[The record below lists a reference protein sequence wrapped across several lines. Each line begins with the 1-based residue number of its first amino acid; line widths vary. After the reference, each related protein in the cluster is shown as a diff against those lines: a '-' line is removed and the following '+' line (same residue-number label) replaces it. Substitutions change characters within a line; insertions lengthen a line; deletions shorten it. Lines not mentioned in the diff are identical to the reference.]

1 MIPYLLVTVAA
12 IAGSFFS
19 ARHRSF
25 SSARHRSS
33 SLTAYGPLRA
43 VGDRLR
49 QSSWTYFDLA
59 VVALLI
65 AFSGLRFHIGTDY
78 DAYSRV
84 YGRVEVQDLSRLVSA
99 PLEVGY
105 TALMVVLKVFTP
117 SPLAFFWAAAAI
129 TVLPAYAAI
138 KKFSKNLPF
147 SVALYMLLAFYFA
160 PMNIVRQGIAI
171 SLVFWA
177 STYLGASW
185 KKFLAISIIAVT
197 FHSSAMFAAV
207 GCLLF
212 FMWKPTRKQMLLLV
226 AIATLFILWVSRLS
240 IVAQLLSAI
249 NPRYGGYA
257 QGAGTGLGAYLMIAM
272 NIGLLVYAMR
282 VGPSTPE
289 NPAQDAWMFA
299 LILTGIAFMV
309 IGTQAVN
316 VSRMGM
322 YFTIYL
328 IVLLPNRVNQAARPL
343 AHMAIL
349 GAGAAIYAY
358 MYLSS
363 YGGLLNYQ
371 TYL

>member
-1 MIPYLLVTVAA
+1 
-12 IAGSFFS
+12 
-19 ARHRSF
+19 
-25 SSARHRSS
+25 
-33 SLTAYGPLRA
+33 
-43 VGDRLR
+43 
-49 QSSWTYFDLA
+49 
-59 VVALLI
+59 
-65 AFSGLRFHIGTDY
+65 
-78 DAYSRV
+78 
-84 YGRVEVQDLSRLVSA
+84 
-99 PLEVGY
+99 
-105 TALMVVLKVFTP
+105 
-117 SPLAFFWAAAAI
+117 
-129 TVLPAYAAI
+129 
-138 KKFSKNLPF
+138 
-147 SVALYMLLAFYFA
+147 
-160 PMNIVRQGIAI
+160 
-171 SLVFWA
+171 
-177 STYLGASW
+177 
-185 KKFLAISIIAVT
+185 
-197 FHSSAMFAAV
+197 MFEEG
-207 GCLLF
+207 GCVLF

-249 NPRYGGYA
+249 NPRYGEYA

-309 IGTQAVN
+309 IGTQAVI

-343 AHMAIL
+343 AHTAML

-363 YGGLLNYQ
+363 Y
-371 TYL
+371 